1 MPAFGCTSAATRSSD
16 ALSLARMNILAF
28 DTCFVSCSA
37 AVYLAAG
44 EVARNA
50 DQFELMEKGHS
61 ERIVPMIAAV
71 LGKARLAIEEIGS
84 FAVTVGPGS
93 FTGARTGIAVAR
105 ALALATGKPVRGTS
119 SLHVMAAGLR
129 ERRPV
134 GAIAIA
140 VSTRDGLVYFQTFD
154 GPDTQPT
161 SAPCVTSPRDAV
173 DALRGMPHM
182 VAGAGASLV
191 VAAADATRD
200 RFELIDEPVDAQ
212 ARVLAL
218 MALQLPILTPP
229 RPLYLREPDAKPQS
243 GVLIQRQEPSV

>member
-1 MPAFGCTSAATRSSD
+1 
-16 ALSLARMNILAF
+16 MNILAF

-37 AVYLAAG
+37 AVHPGAG
-44 EVARNA
+44 EGARNA
-50 DQFELMEKGHS
+50 NQFELMEKGHS
-61 ERIVPMIAAV
+61 ERIVPMIADV
-71 LGKARLAIEEIGS
+71 LSKAGLTIEDIGS

-129 ERRPV
+129 ERHPV

-154 GPDTQPT
+154 GPQTQST
-161 SAPCVTSPRDAV
+161 TEPCVVSPRSAL
-173 DALRGMPHM
+173 DALQGVAHM
-182 VAGAGASLV
+182 VAGTGAPLL
-191 VAAADATRD
+191 VAAADAKRD
-200 RFELIDEPVDAQ
+200 RIELIDEPVDAQ
-212 ARVLAL
+212 ARVLAR

>member
-1 MPAFGCTSAATRSSD
+1 MK
-16 ALSLARMNILAF
+16 ILAF

-37 AVYLAAG
+37 AVQSG
-44 EVARNA
+44 VGQGARNA
-50 DQFELMEKGHS
+50 HLFELMEKGHS
-61 ERIVPMIAAV
+61 ERIVPMIAEV
-71 LGKARLAIEEIGS
+71 LNKAGVTVSDIDS

-129 ERRPV
+129 ERHPV

-140 VSTRDGLVYFQTFD
+140 VSTRDGLVYFQAFD

-161 SAPCVTSPRDAV
+161 TAPCVSLPRSAL
-173 DALRGMPHM
+173 DALHGMAHM
-182 VAGAGASLV
+182 VAGSGAQLL
-191 VAAADATRD
+191 VAAVDATRD
-200 RFELIDEPVDAQ
+200 RIEPIDEPVDAQ
-212 ARVLAL
+212 ARVLARITSH
-218 MALQLPILTPP
+218 LPILTRP